1 MKFTRKQAIE
11 LIDMRFEERAYQN
24 YAFGNK
30 WPFGQFKGQ
39 DINRLP
45 LGYVIWHLAHNDEL
59 SQAHLKF
66 FKQQFENSTHWDYD
80 TWIPP
85 KQEQSPEG
93 YYNGIT
99 NNEGYYNG
107 N

>member
-1 MKFTRKQAIE
+1 MKLTKAQAIE

-30 WPFGQFKGQ
+30 WPFGQYRGQ
-39 DINRLP
+39 DINKLP
-45 LGYVIWHLAHNDEL
+45 LGYIMWHLANNDEL

-66 FKQQFENSTHWDYD
+66 FKQWIENLPGWEYN

-85 KQEQSPEG
+85 KQEHTTEG
-93 YYNGIT
+93 YYNGISNT
-99 NNEGYYNG
+99 EGYYNG